1 MKNIVL
7 SSLAFF
13 IFLCCAR
20 AQKPDL
26 SKLSAGDYL
35 NNFQRFTNKSPD
47 VNLAFVNMQKL
58 ASNPA
63 YEELATVLIH
73 NIFAQDFIQRPY
85 QDEAEQEMRAKRRL
99 FAEQILDKMV
109 LDTSALIK
117 QQVQPLLL
125 LTKVQLAANDTEEL
139 IRLSEQFIVSEID
152 GRDIYRYKS
161 GRYGLMILDVLLK
174 HSVLEAQ
181 SKKLIDKLAARLE
194 KEQVTVTD
202 STSSADLDRRAWYRF
217 LNACVHFTKSQQT
230 TDRQQKEN
238 LLKVAFEYSPDL
250 IDKNH
255 QSGYFYDMVMILGND
270 KEGFQDDYLKFIINN
285 PDKQKVMATLL
296 KMALVEPSFK
306 QNLRVMHQE
315 VMPGTSFGDY
325 WMKGIDAAAIKAPPI
340 TLTSL
345 AKKSFSSKSLSGQW
359 ILVDFWGTW
368 CGPCREEHPALQK
381 FYDSTVVENP
391 GNVTLLTVACRDT
404 EQKVSA
410 YMTQKKYTFP
420 VAMSDNKVEKLF
432 KLQGYPWKVLITP
445 AGKYVTVPLGTDW
458 VSFVNKYMETN

>member
-13 IFLCCAR
+13 IFLCCAQ

-35 NNFQRFTNKSPD
+35 NNFQRFTNKSPNVD
-47 VNLAFVNMQKL
+47 LAFVNIQKL

-63 YEELATVLIH
+63 YEKLATVLIH

-85 QDEAEQEMRAKRRL
+85 QDEAEQEIWAKRRL
-99 FAEQILDKMV
+99 LAKQILDKMV
-109 LDTSALIK
+109 LDTSALIN
-117 QQVQPLLL
+117 QQVQPLLI

-152 GRDIYRYKS
+152 GRDIYRYRS

-181 SKKLIDKLAARLE
+181 SKKLMDKLAARFD

-202 STSSADLDRRAWYRF
+202 STSSTDLDRRAWYRF

-250 IDKNH
+250 VDKNH
-255 QSGYFYDMVMILGND
+255 QSGYFYDMVMILGNE
-270 KEGFQDDYLKFIINN
+270 KEGFQDDYLEFIINN
-285 PDKQKVMATLL
+285 ADKQKVMETLL
-296 KMALVEPSFK
+296 KMALIEPSFK
-306 QNLRVMHQE
+306 QNLRVIHQE
-315 VMPGTSFGDY
+315 VMPGTSFGEY

-340 TLTSL
+340 NLTLL
-345 AKKSFSSKSLSGQW
+345 AKQPFSNKSLSGQW
-359 ILVDFWGTW
+359 TLVDFWGTW

-381 FYDSTVVENP
+381 FYDSIAVEKP
-391 GNVTLLTVACRDT
+391 GNVTLVTVACRDT
-404 EQKVSA
+404 ESKVTA
-410 YMTQKKYTFP
+410 YMAKMKYTFP
-420 VAMSDNKVEKLF
+420 VAMSDNKIENSF
-432 KLQGYPWKVLITP
+432 KLQCYPTKILITP
-445 AGKYVTVPLGTDW
+445 TGKYVTVPFGIDW